1 MPPAKS
7 ISLNQFTTA
16 VQSAVKAAVKRHPKF
31 QVPVPEEVTFS
42 YLIRGFP
49 VPPTFLNNAT
59 FAEAQAFVNDVATG
73 LGTETG
79 VADKALIGQGVIYS
93 GGGHTICGIP
103 PAEFFAMKQ

>member
-7 ISLNQFTTA
+7 ISLSQFTKA

-49 VPPTFLNNAT
+49 VPPTILNNVT
-59 FAEAQAFVNDVATG
+59 FAEAQSFVNDVATSIATEA
-73 LGTETG
+73 GT
-79 VADKALIGQGVIYS
+79 ADKALIGQGVIYS
-93 GGGHTICGIP
+93 GGGHIICGMP
-103 PAEFFAMKQ
+103 PVETIELKQ